1 MVDYTDQRHYP
12 ELINAENKAIALF
25 SAVMK
30 RQINLIVN
38 WMRVSFIHGVMNTD
52 NMSISGESIDYG
64 PCAFMD
70 HYDTKRFLV
79 PLIIMVVTLMEANLL
94 LANGI

>member
-1 MVDYTDQRHYP
+1 MT
-12 ELINAENKAIALF
+12 
-25 SAVMK
+25 

-64 PCAFMD
+64 SCAFMD
-70 HYDTKRFLV
+70 HYDIKRFLV